1 MSGIQPRTLSN
12 RELITYALS
21 EMHNEDGMPLP
32 YQIELLRRF
41 NLIAELDDA
50 PAEDPAQLELFPE
63 TK

>member
-1 MSGIQPRTLSN
+1 
-12 RELITYALS
+12 
-21 EMHNEDGMPLP
+21 MHNEDGMPLS

-41 NLIAELDDA
+41 NLLAELDDA

>member
-1 MSGIQPRTLSN
+1 MSGIQPRSLSN

-41 NLIAELDDA
+41 KLLAELDDA